1 MPGEYPPNLTNV
13 QEDVYRT
20 VGDVELKIYT
30 FNPEG
35 HQSSDRRAAI
45 VFFFGGGFKQGSPAQ
60 FEQHCKYFASRGM
73 VALTAD
79 YRVSS
84 RHDTEVIDAV
94 QDGMAAMSWVRANS
108 ESLGIDPDR
117 IAASGGSAGGLIA
130 ACVGVVPE
138 LNEDAPAS
146 SVPNVMVLFN
156 PAGMGESLGRIPES
170 ILPYHHMKKGIP
182 PVVMMF
188 GTEDRLLE
196 GARQFDKASQGLGN
210 QCELL
215 LWDGKGHGFFN
226 YGKGENT
233 DYLETTRAAD
243 RFLASLGY
251 TEGEPTIEMPVTA

>member
-170 ILPYHHMKKGIP
+170 ILPYHHMN
-182 PVVMMF
+182 
-188 GTEDRLLE
+188 R
-196 GARQFDKASQGLGN
+196 
-210 QCELL
+210 
-215 LWDGKGHGFFN
+215 FF
-226 YGKGENT
+226 
-233 DYLETTRAAD
+233 
-243 RFLASLGY
+243 
-251 TEGEPTIEMPVTA
+251 V